1 MNSSRIVL
9 SPGTN
14 GPRLRML
21 HDKSIICF
29 GGEDWWYHHPHSK
42 NHLMRR
48 FARAGN
54 KVIFVNSISM
64 GLASVKSKD
73 LVPRIARKLKSYA
86 KLARTT
92 AEGITVVSPAVI
104 PFFGSRAATIA
115 NRRLLSSQISGLARR
130 RGFSKPILWIA
141 IPTAIEVVGRLD
153 EQLVIYHVSDKYDAN
168 TMDHATDPAFIRRLH
183 ERAIEAADLIFYS
196 SRKLLAE
203 ASRSQERSHLLE
215 QAVDFD
221 HWARINDGEVTVA
234 AEVAKIPGPRIGYF
248 GAIEPW
254 LIDQELIRQAAREW
268 PDWNWIF
275 IGNKSRGL
283 DIESLPNVHF
293 LPPVS
298 YEDLPSYAAGF
309 DVCVLPW
316 STEVTFTS
324 YGSAIKVRE
333 YLASGKPVV
342 IAPLPEYESMSDV
355 LRIGRTR
362 DQFLNLVEEA
372 LQEKGTELVRAR
384 QDAVRSGTWDARAE
398 WVSDLIEAALKAKL
412 SADILSASAAG
423 AHLVDKK

>member
-1 MNSSRIVL
+1 
-9 SPGTN
+9 
-14 GPRLRML
+14 ML
-21 HDKSIICF
+21 QDKSIICF

-64 GLASVKSKD
+64 GLAPMKSGEV
-73 LVPRIARKLKSYA
+73 LPRIKRKLKSYA

-92 AEGITVVSPAVI
+92 EEGITVVSPAVI
-104 PFFGSRAATIA
+104 PLFGSRAAAAT
-115 NRRLLSSQISGLARR
+115 NRRLLTAQISRLAKQRAMTR
-130 RGFSKPILWIA
+130 PILWIA
-141 IPTAIEVVGRLD
+141 IPTAVEVIGHLD
-153 EQLVIYHVSDKYDAN
+153 ESLVIYHVSDKYDAN
-168 TMDHATDPAFIRRLH
+168 TMDHATDPAYIRKLH
-183 ERAIEAADLIFYS
+183 ERAIDAADLIFYS
-196 SRKLLAE
+196 SRKLIDEAE
-203 ASRSQERSHLLE
+203 RGREKSYLLE

-221 HWARINDGEVTVA
+221 HWAQISNGDLTVA
-234 AEVAKIPGPRIGYF
+234 DAVARIPRPRIGYF

-254 LIDQELIRQAAREW
+254 LVDQDLIKRAVRERRE
-268 PDWNWIF
+268 WNWIF

-283 DIESLPNVHF
+283 EIEELPNVHF

-298 YEDLPSYAAGF
+298 YHELPRFAAGF

-316 STEVTFTS
+316 NTEVPFTS

-342 IAPLPEYESMSDV
+342 ISPLPEYESMSDV

-362 DQFLNLVEEA
+362 DQFLILVDEA
-372 LQEKGTELVRAR
+372 LRETGSELVRER
-384 QDAVRSGTWDARAE
+384 QAAVKEGTWDARAE
-398 WVSDLIEAALKAKL
+398 WVSGLIEEKL
-412 SADILSASAAG
+412 NTN
-423 AHLVDKK
+423 

>member
-1 MNSSRIVL
+1 
-9 SPGTN
+9 
-14 GPRLRML
+14 ML

-64 GLASVKSKD
+64 GLASVRSKD
-73 LVPRIARKLKSYA
+73 LFPRIARKLKSYA

-92 AEGITVVSPAVI
+92 AEGITVVSPAII

-115 NRRLLSSQISGLARR
+115 NRRLLTSQIAGLARR
-130 RGFSKPILWIA
+130 RGLTKPILWIA
-141 IPTAIEVVGRLD
+141 IPTAIEVVGRMN
-153 EQLVIYHVSDKYDAN
+153 ESLVIYHVSDKYDAN
-168 TMDHATDPAFIRRLH
+168 TMDHATDPAFIRSLH
-183 ERAIEAADLIFYS
+183 ERAIESADLIFYS

-203 ASRSQERSHLLE
+203 ATRGLERSHLLE
-215 QAVDFD
+215 QAVDFE
-221 HWARINDGEVTVA
+221 HWSKIEKGEVTVA
-234 AEVAKIPGPRIGYF
+234 AVVEKIARPRIGYF

-254 LIDQELIRQAAREW
+254 LIDQQLIKQAAEERPE
-268 PDWNWIF
+268 WNWIF

-283 DIESLPNVHF
+283 EIEALPNVHF
-293 LPPVS
+293 LPPVA
-298 YEDLPSYAAGF
+298 YDDLPNYAAGF

-316 STEVTFTS
+316 NTEVAFTS

-342 IAPLPEYESMSDV
+342 ISPLPEYESMSDV
-355 LRIGRTR
+355 LRVGRTR
-362 DQFLNLVEEA
+362 DQFLQLVEEA
-372 LQEKGTELVRAR
+372 LREEGTETAQAR
-384 QDAVRSGTWDARAE
+384 QNAVREGTWDARAE
-398 WVSDLIEAALKAKL
+398 WVSDLIEQAL
-412 SADILSASAAG
+412 SANSTR
-423 AHLVDKK
+423 

>member
-1 MNSSRIVL
+1 
-9 SPGTN
+9 
-14 GPRLRML
+14 ML
-21 HDKSIICF
+21 HDVSIICF

-73 LVPRIARKLKSYA
+73 LVPRITRKLKSYA

-92 AEGITVVSPAVI
+92 EEGITVVSPAVI

-115 NRRLLSSQISGLARR
+115 NRRLLTAQIAGLARR
-130 RGFSKPILWIA
+130 RGLSRPILWIA
-141 IPTAIEVVGRLD
+141 IPTAIEVVGQLN
-153 EQLVIYHVSDKYDAN
+153 ESLVIYHVSDKYDAN

-203 ASRSQERSHLLE
+203 ATRGLERSHLLE

-221 HWARINDGEVTVA
+221 HWSKISRGGVRIA
-234 AEVAKIPGPRIGYF
+234 AEVEKIPRPRLGYF

-254 LIDQELIRQAAREW
+254 LVDQALIKQAARER

-283 DIESLPNVHF
+283 EIESLPNVHF

-298 YEDLPSYAAGF
+298 YQDLPHYAAGF

-316 STEVTFTS
+316 NTDVTFTS

-342 IAPLPEYESMSDV
+342 IAPLPEYESMSEV
-355 LRIGRTR
+355 LRIGRSR
-362 DQFLNLVEEA
+362 DQFLELVAEA
-372 LQEKGTELVRAR
+372 LREEGTALAQAR
-384 QDAVRSGTWDARAE
+384 QDAVRDGTWDARAE
-398 WVSDLIEAALKAKL
+398 WVSDLIEQALREKVE
-412 SADILSASAAG
+412 SGVNADL
-423 AHLVDKK
+423 

>member
-1 MNSSRIVL
+1 
-9 SPGTN
+9 
-14 GPRLRML
+14 ML
-21 HDKSIICF
+21 HGQSIICF

-64 GLASVKSKD
+64 GLAPMKSGEV
-73 LVPRIARKLKSYA
+73 LRRIKRKLKSYA

-92 AEGITVVSPAVI
+92 EEGITVVSPAVV
-104 PFFGSRAATIA
+104 PFFGSRAAAAT
-115 NRRLLSSQISGLARR
+115 NRRLLTAQISALAKSRDMSR
-130 RGFSKPILWIA
+130 PILWIA
-141 IPTAIEVVGRLD
+141 IPTAVEVVGQLQ

-168 TMDHATDPAFIRRLH
+168 TMDHATDPAFIRKLH
-183 ERAIEAADLIFYS
+183 ERAIDAADLIFYS
-196 SRKLLAE
+196 SRKLFAE
-203 ASRSQERSHLLE
+203 ADRGCEKSHLLE

-221 HWARINDGEVTVA
+221 HWSPIGRGEVRVA
-234 AEVAKIPGPRIGYF
+234 DAIEAIPHPRIGYF

-254 LIDQELIRQAAREW
+254 LVDQELIKQASRER
-268 PDWNWIF
+268 PQWNWIF

-283 DIESLPNVHF
+283 EIESLPNVHF

-298 YEDLPSYAAGF
+298 YQELPHYAAGF

-316 STEVTFTS
+316 NTEVPFTS

-342 IAPLPEYESMSDV
+342 ISPLPEYESMSNV
-355 LRIGRTR
+355 LRIGRSR
-362 DQFLNLVEEA
+362 GQFI
-372 LQEKGTELVRAR
+372 ELVHDALRENDPAQVKAR
-384 QDAVRSGTWDARAE
+384 QDAVKDGTWDARAE
-398 WVSDLIEAALKAKL
+398 WVSKLIDARSVP
-412 SADILSASAAG
+412 SA
-423 AHLVDKK
+423 

>member
-1 MNSSRIVL
+1 
-9 SPGTN
+9 
-14 GPRLRML
+14 ML

-92 AEGITVVSPAVI
+92 EEGITVVSPAVI
-104 PFFGSRAATIA
+104 PFFGSRAVTIA
-115 NRRLLSSQISGLARR
+115 NRSLLTSQIAGLARR
-130 RGFSKPILWIA
+130 RGLSRPILWIA
-141 IPTAIEVVGRLD
+141 IPTAIEVAGRLN
-153 EQLVIYHVSDKYDAN
+153 ESLVIYHVSDKYDAN
-168 TMDHATDPAFIRRLH
+168 TMDHATDPAFIRSLH
-183 ERAIEAADLIFYS
+183 EKAIEAADLIFYS

-203 ASRSQERSHLLE
+203 ATRGLERSHLLE

-221 HWARINDGEVTVA
+221 HWARIQGGNLKIAPDIE
-234 AEVAKIPGPRIGYF
+234 KIPRPRIGYF

-254 LIDQELIRQAAREW
+254 LIDQELIRQAARER

-283 DIESLPNVHF
+283 DIENLPGVHF
-293 LPPVS
+293 LPPVR
-298 YEDLPSYAAGF
+298 YDDLPNYAAGF

-342 IAPLPEYESMSDV
+342 IAPLPEYESMSKV
-355 LRIGRTR
+355 LRIGRNR
-362 DQFLNLVEEA
+362 KQFLELVDEA
-372 LQEKGTELVRAR
+372 LQESGSELARAR
-384 QDAVRSGTWDARAE
+384 QDSVRNGTWDARAE
-398 WVSDLIEAALKAKL
+398 WVSDLIERALSSKNAR
-412 SADILSASAAG
+412 
-423 AHLVDKK
+423 

>member
-1 MNSSRIVL
+1 
-9 SPGTN
+9 
-14 GPRLRML
+14 
-21 HDKSIICF
+21 
-29 GGEDWWYHHPHSK
+29 
-42 NHLMRR
+42 MRR

-73 LVPRIARKLKSYA
+73 LVPRITRKLKSYA

-92 AEGITVVSPAVI
+92 EEGITVVSPAVI

-115 NRRLLSSQISGLARR
+115 NRRLLTAQIAGLARR
-130 RGFSKPILWIA
+130 RGLSNPILWIA
-141 IPTAIEVVGRLD
+141 IPTAVEIIGRLN
-153 EQLVIYHVSDKYDAN
+153 ESLVIYHVSDKYDAN
-168 TMDHATDPAFIRRLH
+168 TMDHATDPAFIRSLH

-203 ASRSQERSHLLE
+203 AKRGLERSHLLE

-221 HWARINDGEVTVA
+221 HWSKISRGDVRIA
-234 AEVAKIPGPRIGYF
+234 AEVEKIPHPRIGYF

-254 LIDQELIRQAAREW
+254 LVDQELIKQAARER
-268 PDWNWIF
+268 PDWSWIF

-283 DIESLPNVHF
+283 EIESLPNAHF
-293 LPPVS
+293 LPAVS
-298 YEDLPSYAAGF
+298 YQDLPNYAAGF

-316 STEVTFTS
+316 NTDVTFTS

-342 IAPLPEYESMSDV
+342 IAPLPEYESMSEV
-355 LRIGRTR
+355 LRIGRSR
-362 DQFLNLVEEA
+362 DQFLELVEEA
-372 LQEKGTELVRAR
+372 LREEGTALAQAR
-384 QDAVRSGTWDARAE
+384 QDAVRDGTWDARAE
-398 WVSDLIEAALKAKL
+398 WVSDLIEQALREKVE
-412 SADILSASAAG
+412 SGVNADL
-423 AHLVDKK
+423 

>member
-1 MNSSRIVL
+1 
-9 SPGTN
+9 
-14 GPRLRML
+14 ML
-21 HDKSIICF
+21 HDQSIICF

-73 LVPRIARKLKSYA
+73 LVPRISRKLKSYA

-92 AEGITVVSPAVI
+92 EEGITVVSPAI
-104 PFFGSRAATIA
+104 FPFFGSRVASAT
-115 NRRLLSSQISGLARR
+115 NRHLLTSQIATLARR
-130 RGFSKPILWIA
+130 RGLSNPILWIA
-141 IPTAIEVVGRLD
+141 IPTAVEVVGRLN
-153 EQLVIYHVSDKYDAN
+153 ESLIIYHVSDKYDAN
-168 TMDHATDPAFIRRLH
+168 TMDHATDPAFIRKLH
-183 ERAIEAADLIFYS
+183 ERAICAADLIFYS

-203 ASRSQERSHLLE
+203 ASRGRERSYLLE

-221 HWARINDGEVTVA
+221 HWSKIADGDLRVAEEVR
-234 AEVAKIPGPRIGYF
+234 KITRPRLGYF

-254 LIDQELIRQAAREW
+254 LIDQELIKLASRTRPEL
-268 PDWNWIF
+268 NWVF

-283 DIESLPNVHF
+283 EIESLPNVHF
-293 LPPVS
+293 LPPVP
-298 YEDLPSYAAGF
+298 YQELPNYAAGF
-309 DVCVLPW
+309 DLCVLPW
-316 STEVTFTS
+316 NTDVPFTS

-355 LRIGRTR
+355 LRIARSR
-362 DQFLNLVEEA
+362 DQFLQLIDDALCEEGSDRA
-372 LQEKGTELVRAR
+372 RAR
-384 QDAVRSGTWDARAE
+384 QDAVRTGTWDARAE
-398 WVSDLIEAALKAKL
+398 WASDLIEQALVK
-412 SADILSASAAG
+412 
-423 AHLVDKK
+423 

>member
-1 MNSSRIVL
+1 
-9 SPGTN
+9 
-14 GPRLRML
+14 ML

-64 GLASVKSKD
+64 GLTSVKSKD
-73 LVPRIARKLKSYA
+73 LVPRITRKLKSYA

-92 AEGITVVSPAVI
+92 EEGITVVSPAVI
-104 PFFGSRAATIA
+104 PFFASRAATIA
-115 NRRLLSSQISGLARR
+115 NRRLLSGQIAGLAQR
-130 RGFSKPILWIA
+130 RGLSNPILWIA
-141 IPTAIEVVGRLD
+141 IPTAIEVVGRLN
-153 EQLVIYHVSDKYDAN
+153 ESLVIYHVSDKYDAN
-168 TMDHATDPAFIRRLH
+168 TMDHATDPAFIRALH
-183 ERAIEAADLIFYS
+183 ERAIDAADIIFYS

-203 ASRSQERSHLLE
+203 AARGLERSHLLE

-221 HWARINDGEVTVA
+221 HWSRISKGEVPVA
-234 AEVAKIPGPRIGYF
+234 DEVQEIRRPRVGYF

-254 LIDQELIRQAAREW
+254 LIDQELIKQAARER
-268 PDWNWIF
+268 PDWQWIF

-283 DIESLPNVHF
+283 EIETLPNVHF

-298 YEDLPSYAAGF
+298 YNDLPNYAAGF

-316 STEVTFTS
+316 NTAVPFTS

-333 YLASGKPVV
+333 YLAAGKPVV
-342 IAPLPEYESMSDV
+342 ISPLPEYESMSGV
-355 LRIGRTR
+355 LRIGRSR
-362 DQFLNLVEEA
+362 DQFLELVEEA
-372 LQEKGTELVRAR
+372 LREEGTETAQAR
-384 QDAVRSGTWDARAE
+384 QNAVRDGTWDARAE
-398 WVSDLIEAALKAKL
+398 WVSDLIEQALM
-412 SADILSASAAG
+412 
-423 AHLVDKK
+423 KKR